1 MEKLLNL
8 LPFFTTKEKEVQAKV
23 VDVNDN
29 GLIVNY
35 NNKNMLITW
44 EELTI
49 YSKQLNDVDQSK
61 FYRMIGTTIKL
72 LMIKKGRDIILSRSL
87 YMKNQLERTK
97 VGDVVVARVQSAG
110 DTALYMLLPNGLEG
124 KIYSNQLTSSKVRQ
138 PLDIYNIGDDIKC
151 KITKI
156 RENGYLDLSRIELY
170 RGKTFDIKRG
180 EHVRCKITKKLDD
193 NSGFF
198 VELVLNPLYS
208 GILDVTKEAMANFKI
223 GQEVDLRVLDVDD
236 KKHLKLRAT

>member
-8 LPFFTTKEKEVQAKV
+8 IPFFTTKEKEVQAKV

-35 NNKNMLITW
+35 NKKNMLITW

-49 YSKQLNDVDQSK
+49 YSKHLDEVNQSK

-72 LMIKKGRDIILSRSL
+72 LMIKKGKEILLSRTS
-87 YMKNQLERTK
+87 YMQKELQKLK
-97 VGDVVVARVQSAG
+97 VGDIVVARVASAG
-110 DTALYMLLPNGLEG
+110 NSALYMLLPNGLEG

-151 KITKI
+151 KVTKI

-193 NSGFF
+193 NSGYF

-208 GILDVTKEAMANFKI
+208 GILDVAKEAMTNFKI
-223 GQEVDLRVLDVDD
+223 GQEIDLRVLDVDD
-236 KKHLKLRAT
+236 KKHLKLRTT